1 MERTKIKKGIAVW
14 IFGFLTFLA
23 ILHTFDAILFFIVG
37 NTNSILKL
45 YPIGNALEN
54 LDVRTYMWASIVLTF
69 VFFGITCIVAFHD
82 PLEILINKMLSNVEA
97 EENPAD
103 RTIDS
108 SLSTLELMNSTLTSN
123 SVALHAVKE
132 NTDEL
137 KADLGLL
144 VARLEKL
151 EKNFEELK
159 TCPSCGKGIS
169 PDFRLCPYCGEL
181 LYTHIF
187 VNKSPLPEIRSRQP

>member
-1 MERTKIKKGIAVW
+1 MERSKIKKGIAVW

-23 ILHTFDAILFFIVG
+23 VLHTFDAIFSFTVG

-45 YPIGNALEN
+45 YPIGNVLEDLN
-54 LDVRTYMWASIVLTF
+54 VMTYLWASIVSTF
-69 VFFGITCIVAFHD
+69 IFFGITCLIAFHD
-82 PLEILINKMLSNVEA
+82 PIEILINKMLSNVEA

-103 RTIDS
+103 HTIES

-132 NTDEL
+132 NTNAL

-144 VARLEKL
+144 ISRLEKL
-151 EKNFEELK
+151 EKNFEGLK

-181 LYTHIF
+181 LYAHVF
-187 VNKSPLPEIRSRQP
+187 VNKSPLPEIRSSQP

>member
-1 MERTKIKKGIAVW
+1 MERSKIKKGIAVW

-23 ILHTFDAILFFIVG
+23 VLHTFDATLSFTVG
-37 NTNSILKL
+37 NANSILKL
-45 YPIGNALEN
+45 YPVGNVLEDLN
-54 LDVRTYMWASIVLTF
+54 VMTYLLASIVSTF
-69 VFFGITCIVAFHD
+69 IFFGITCLIAFHD
-82 PLEILINKMLSNVEA
+82 PIEILINKMLSNVEA

-103 RTIDS
+103 HTIES

-132 NTDEL
+132 NTNAL

-144 VARLEKL
+144 ISRLEKL

-181 LYTHIF
+181 LYTHVF